1 MLEYLANF
9 LTVGK
14 VAEEPNRTEQD
25 SNADKM
31 AGGLVHLPLR
41 QQPTIGD

>member
-1 MLEYLANF
+1 MLEYLPNF
-9 LTVGK
+9 LSVGK

-31 AGGLVHLPLR
+31 AGGTTAGIK
-41 QQPTIGD
+41 TI